1 MVRESH
7 LARGDTGVGLSNTE
21 TIKRVD
27 ELTTGGGWDSR
38 RYLNEELRRW
48 GDYRGWRSELGPFV
62 VDLARIS
69 YLSAERFLEH
79 IHEPL
84 RNNPDFDIKSYG
96 DTSMSIYEEL
106 GRNVGDYYT
115 RSYPYVVGEGIDPE
129 KFPDFKGLS
138 PEEFHDFIQKCG
150 VDGGREFARWMAD
163 ASIAVLSAGGNL
175 EEFEAFALKI
185 REKGGAKLIKP
196 LAQNAGEIT
205 LARRQEVF
213 FQDFEELT
221 LNSIDTLGEDA
232 TYWLL
237 RALPTLIT
245 KHKVNPFD
253 FVHDMEEIAAK
264 YGQITVRQYLGGLCK
279 NLKTLGDAKEEDAQE
294 RLDAARD
301 AYQELIDAC
310 GKTAS
315 SFFAFRGLDLS
326 SVAALQINQKS
337 IAQLKRRAR
346 PKVFHATA
354 WFGSKIETLEFT
366 TLLGLVATYAEQYG
380 AEQAV
385 KELQYAAGAIRN
397 GGFVAGFPIPH
408 STRYDYG
415 AADFDGDTRGEE
427 WEPDVSGIENE
438 VDLLEGRQYR
448 LPDFKVE

>member
-1 MVRESH
+1 MIPESH
-7 LARGDTGVGLSNTE
+7 LARRDTSIGLSSTE
-21 TIKRVD
+21 TLHQI
-27 ELTTGGGWDSR
+27 ELEVKNGGGWDAKKYLKKEIERWDYNR
-38 RYLNEELRRW
+38 R
-48 GDYRGWRSELGPFV
+48 WRSELGPFV
-62 VDLARIS
+62 VDLAQTS

-79 IHEPL
+79 VRDPL
-84 RNNPDFDIKSYG
+84 RENPDFDIKAYG
-96 DTSMSIYEEL
+96 NTSMLIYGKL

-115 RSYPYVVGEGIDPE
+115 RSYPYVVGAGIDPE
-129 KFPDFKGLS
+129 KFPNFKGLS
-138 PEEFHDFIQKCG
+138 PQAFHDFIQKCG
-150 VDGGREFARWMAD
+150 IDGGREFARWMAD

-175 EEFEAFALKI
+175 EEFEAVALKI

-205 LARRQEVF
+205 LARKQEVF

-221 LNSIDTLGEDA
+221 LNAIDTLGKDA

-237 RALPTLIT
+237 RALPTLVA

-279 NLKTLGDAKEEDAQE
+279 NLKTLGDVKEEEAQE
-294 RLDAARD
+294 RLDTAHN

-337 IAQLKRRAR
+337 IALLKRRVK

-354 WFGSKIETLEFT
+354 WFGSKIETLELT
-366 TLLGLVATYAEQYG
+366 ALLGLVATYAEKHG
-380 AEQAV
+380 AEQTV

-397 GGFVAGFPIPH
+397 GGFVAGFPILH
-408 STRYDYG
+408 STKYNHYG
-415 AADFDGDTRGEE
+415 ETGFDEETRGE
-427 WEPDVSGIENE
+427 WEYEDISGIENE
-438 VDLLEGRQYR
+438 IDLKEGQQYR
-448 LPDFKVE
+448 LL